1 MPTQL
6 DGRGG
11 ARRGGNTHTLLTL
24 RLLTYNTFSCDPS
37 HTASQTEALLAVL
50 ETARADIIT
59 LQEVSRP
66 FYRALQRWAAAAA
79 AKGKKGEGGWTMTS
93 LQQVWD
99 VQGPEGEAPN
109 GPNRKRGTRE
119 ACVLLVREALLLGG
133 GGGDGSNGGEVRIAK
148 LDKAKNEG
156 GKAAI
161 GFRLFRNGIE
171 VLRLVTSHFSALP
184 ENAPLRS
191 RQYRSCLS
199 FLSSASARRGTLKNG
214 HGPSGPVPVCVFVGD
229 TNASSPDELRVLGE
243 PPLTLVDAITIAPP
257 LLAPRGGRS
266 AHDDDGHAT
275 CTSPPLPHSPRRKRR
290 KREADGPSRSASE
303 VATNQ
308 PTRCGP
314 EFTEEE
320 ASFRHRPTF
329 GHLYPYVHASARGR
343 PRKVR
348 RIDRVYV
355 SSVGPSSARDNN
367 ESHDSPSPVVVQCTL
382 YQHLGGEPLVGKEER
397 DRLGRDGRRFAS
409 DHEAVLV
416 QLELRI
422 PAGAA

>member
-11 ARRGGNTHTLLTL
+11 AHRGNTHTLLTL

-59 LQEVSRP
+59 LQEVSQP

-79 AKGKKGEGGWTMTS
+79 AKGKKREGGWTMTS

-171 VLRLVTSHFSALP
+171 VVSFSL
-184 ENAPLRS
+184 
-191 RQYRSCLS
+191 
-199 FLSSASARRGTLKNG
+199 
-214 HGPSGPVPVCVFVGD
+214 
-229 TNASSPDELRVLGE
+229 LG
-243 PPLTLVDAITIAPP
+243 PPL
-257 LLAPRGGRS
+257 
-266 AHDDDGHAT
+266 
-275 CTSPPLPHSPRRKRR
+275 
-290 KREADGPSRSASE
+290 SE
-303 VATNQ
+303 D
-308 PTRCGP
+308 
-314 EFTEEE
+314 E
-320 ASFRHRPTF
+320 H
-329 GHLYPYVHASARGR
+329 
-343 PRKVR
+343 
-348 RIDRVYV
+348 
-355 SSVGPSSARDNN
+355 
-367 ESHDSPSPVVVQCTL
+367 
-382 YQHLGGEPLVGKEER
+382 
-397 DRLGRDGRRFAS
+397 
-409 DHEAVLV
+409 
-416 QLELRI
+416 
-422 PAGAA
+422 